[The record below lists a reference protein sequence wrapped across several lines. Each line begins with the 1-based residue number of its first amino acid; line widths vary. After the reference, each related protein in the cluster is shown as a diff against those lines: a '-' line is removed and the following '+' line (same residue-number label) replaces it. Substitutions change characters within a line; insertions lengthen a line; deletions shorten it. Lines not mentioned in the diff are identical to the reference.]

1 MCLCICISYSQAINS
16 RLLNAVEHAN
26 NSASNAQI
34 QQASKHK
41 HRTVKELAVRPAQL
55 TDRTAR
61 RQENRRSSTFHRTS
75 VSITPAEGVNSNEW
89 PLHNNLMLSFKTVS
103 DGNMDIDVH
112 TSFGGSIAEDTMM
125 GHALNSGRYDAQVLA
140 YVQNNPSLVN
150 TITNNVI
157 NGNIQNTRQPI
168 EYTIKQF
175 NNLDEWKSHAGVE
188 EEADETAV
196 AEETLVTY
204 ENPSAL
210 FESLGLPPASAPGP

>member
-1 MCLCICISYSQAINS
+1 MFA
-16 RLLNAVEHAN
+16 AEHAN

-41 HRTVKELAVRPAQL
+41 HCTVKELAVRPAQL

-61 RQENRRSSTFHRTS
+61 RQENRRSSAFHRTS
-75 VSITPAEGVNSNEW
+75 VSITPAEGVNSND
-89 PLHNNLMLSFKTVS
+89 HYITTFKTVS

-210 FESLGLPPASAPGP
+210 FESLGLPPASAHNKTHIIRQSRNIITETHIIMS